1 VPRTPVLDV
10 YAGPKKVGDLA
21 RSERHEGDFL
31 FGYLN
36 DCAHEDAISLTM
48 PVVRDQYDS
57 MNTVHP
63 IFEMN
68 LPEGALLDKLRLRF
82 AKVIPD
88 FDDLA
93 LLEIVGH
100 SQIGRLRYTRA
111 GAAPDQPAAESLT
124 RLLTYSG
131 TEDLFADLMERY
143 AAYSGVS
150 GMQPKVLVRAG
161 EGPLDRLSHRSTT
174 HIVKSFDPRDFPELA
189 ANEYFCT
196 QAAMHAGLPAAK
208 LFLSDNRRLLV
219 AERFDLR
226 ADGRYLGL
234 EDFCVLNA
242 LRPGGR
248 YTGSYELIAR
258 RIREFVSAGEVAAAL
273 EHFFMTLAL
282 CCVIGNGDAHLKNFA
297 VIYADAEATVS
308 LAPAYDLICTTLYQ
322 PKDSLALTLNNS
334 KSFPRVTELT
344 TFALRHCD
352 LSAVK
357 VKRILHCAALG
368 VGEAKAEIRHYIR
381 GHEDFRKAGERL
393 IDRFNLGLQRFELA

>member
-1 VPRTPVLDV
+1 MPQTPVLDV
-10 YAGPKKVGDLA
+10 YSSTQPAGTLA
-21 RSERHEGDFL
+21 RSEVHEGDFL
-31 FGYLN
+31 FGYSP
-36 DCAHEDAISLTM
+36 DCPKKHAVSLTM

-68 LPEGALLDKLRLRF
+68 LPEGALLDKLRMRF
-82 AKVIPD
+82 AKLIPD

-100 SQIGRLRYTRA
+100 SQIGRLHYTRA
-111 GAAPDQPAAESLT
+111 GAAPVDPSAESLS

-131 TEDLFADLMERY
+131 TEDLFADLLERY
-143 AAYSGVS
+143 ATYSGVS
-150 GMQPKVLVRAG
+150 GMQPKVLIRAG
-161 EGPLDRLSHRSTT
+161 EGSLDRLTHRSTT
-174 HIVKSFDPRDFPELA
+174 HIVKSFEPRDFPELA

-196 QAAMHAGLPAAK
+196 RAALHAGLPVAK

-226 ADGRYLGL
+226 EDGSYLGV

-248 YTGSYELIAR
+248 YNSSYEVIAKR
-258 RIREFVSAGEVAAAL
+258 VREFVSAQQVPKAL
-273 EHFFMTLAL
+273 EQFFLTIAL
-282 CCVIGNGDAHLKNFA
+282 CCAIENGDAHLKNFA
-297 VIYADAEATVS
+297 VLYEDAEGTVS

-322 PKDSLALTLNNS
+322 PKDSLALTLNDS
-334 KSFPRVTELT
+334 KAFPQVRELR

-352 LSAVK
+352 LPA
-357 VKRILHCAALG
+357 
-368 VGEAKAEIRHYIR
+368 AKANKLLQRMRHGIGLAQTDIRHYIR
-381 GHEDFRKAGERL
+381 EHEDFSNAGERL
-393 IDRFNLGLQRFELA
+393 IGRFNHGLQRLELT

>member
-1 VPRTPVLDV
+1 MTPAPALEV
-10 YAGPKKVGDLA
+10 YVGTSRAGRLA
-21 RSERHEGDFL
+21 RSEAHEGDFL
-31 FGYLN
+31 FGYA
-36 DCAHEDAISLTM
+36 DGCRQQDAVSLTM
-48 PVVRDQYDS
+48 PVVLDPYDS

-68 LPEGALLDKLRLRF
+68 LPEGALLEKLRLRF

-100 SQIGRLRYTRA
+100 SQIGRLRY
-111 GAAPDQPAAESLT
+111 APVGTGLSEPPAENLT
-124 RLLTYSG
+124 RLLTYGGS
-131 TEDLFADLMERY
+131 EELFAELLQRY
-143 AAYSGVS
+143 ARYSGVS

-196 QAAMHAGLPAAK
+196 RAALHAGLPVAK

-226 ADGRYLGL
+226 EDDTYLGL

-242 LRPGGR
+242 LRAGGR
-248 YTGSYELIAR
+248 YNGSYELIAR
-258 RIREFVSAGEVAAAL
+258 RIREFVSTGEVAAAL
-273 EHFFMTLAL
+273 EQFFLTLAL
-282 CCVIGNGDAHLKNFA
+282 CCAIENGDAHLKNFA
-297 VIYADAEATVS
+297 LLYQDPEAAVR

-322 PKDSLALTLNNS
+322 PKDTLALTLNDS
-334 KSFPRVTELT
+334 KSFPEATGLES
-344 TFALRHCD
+344 FALRHCD
-352 LSAVK
+352 LRPTRVK
-357 VKRILHCAALG
+357 QLLQRIAQG
-368 VGEAKAEIRHYIR
+368 VGRAQAEVRRYV
-381 GHEDFRKAGERL
+381 GEHEDFKDAGERL
-393 IDRFNLGLQRFELA
+393 LARFGLGLQRLELA